1 MGDARMKKFF
11 LGLLAAIVVT
21 VIIALT
27 FFADE
32 IQRLRL
38 ATSLFTGAEQYENF
52 HRVAD
57 LFPVS
62 AMPADNP
69 LPLAGNT
76 RVDLPGTFAFKDRR
90 SDTQR
95 FLQQT
100 DTAALLVLQD
110 GQIIYERY
118 WLTGGRETPWL
129 SMSVAKSFVATL
141 VGIAVQEGL
150 IRSVDELMTDYVPWL
165 ADSAYDGVRIRDVL
179 QMSSGAA
186 WNEDYGDFNSD
197 INRLGRIFAVGGSLD
212 KFLTQMQREFEP
224 GTVNRYNSA
233 DTQAL
238 GTLLVAATGE
248 SVSDFMQ
255 SRLWRHLRPES
266 QATWLIDDEGMEMVF
281 AGLNATARDYAKL
294 GELYRNYGVANGR
307 QVLARSWVLDATTAT
322 EPHLLTSADPL
333 GDNDFGYGYQWWL
346 LQDDGSEFSGIGVY
360 NQFIYINRDTNAVI
374 VKLSANSEYGVRE
387 GPDSGR
393 EAESFALF
401 RAIAESLPVADP
413 TAAPD

>member
-1 MGDARMKKFF
+1 MKKFF
-11 LGLLAAIVVT
+11 LGLLAVIAIAVLL
-21 VIIALT
+21 ALT
-27 FFADE
+27 VFADE

-52 HRVAD
+52 GRVAD
-57 LFPVS
+57 VFPVS
-62 AMPADNP
+62 PMSADNP
-69 LPLAGNT
+69 LALSGKT
-76 RVDLPGTFAFKDRR
+76 SIDLPSVFSFRDQK

-95 FLQQT
+95 FLQET

-110 GQIIYERY
+110 GEIVFENY

-141 VGIAVQEGL
+141 VGIAVQEDL
-150 IRSVDELMTDYVPWL
+150 IRSVDEPITDYVPWL
-165 ADSAYDGVRIRDVL
+165 AGSAYDQVPIRDVL

-197 INRLGRIFAVGGSLD
+197 INRLGRIFAIGGSLD

-238 GTLLVAATGE
+238 GALLVAATGE
-248 SVSDFMQ
+248 SVSAFMQ
-255 SRLWRHLRPES
+255 SRLWQHLRPETK
-266 QATWLIDDEGMEMVF
+266 ATWLIDEDGMEMVF

-294 GELYRNYGVANGR
+294 GELYRNYGVAHGH
-307 QVLARSWVLDATTAT
+307 QVLAKSWVIDATTAT
-322 EPHLLTSADPL
+322 APHLLTSADPV

-360 NQFIYINRDTNAVI
+360 NQFIYVNRAANAVI
-374 VKLSANSEYGVRE
+374 VKLSANSDYGVRE
-387 GPDSGR
+387 GPDNGR

-401 RAIAESLPVADP
+401 RAIAASLPTADP
-413 TAAPD
+413 TIAPD